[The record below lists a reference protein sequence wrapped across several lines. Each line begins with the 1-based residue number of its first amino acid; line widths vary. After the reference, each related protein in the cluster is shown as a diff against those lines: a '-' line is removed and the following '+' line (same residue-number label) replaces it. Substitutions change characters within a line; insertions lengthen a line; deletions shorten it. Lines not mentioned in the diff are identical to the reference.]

1 MALDCDG
8 DLEPVRKGLK
18 LSRFQYYLGGLGSS
32 AVAMGLQVVIFPWL
46 VVGVLHESPDRVG
59 FAQMAVMLPNLLL
72 ILLGGALSDNRHL
85 GSYLFRLYL
94 LYLLPFG
101 MMFIVVNQGFLS
113 YELLI
118 IFGASYGV
126 ITAFIQPARE
136 SLLSQVASD
145 DLQGA
150 VVRTT
155 MVQFAAQSLGY
166 LSAGLFDRI
175 GLSVLVVFQML
186 MFIVAGLFLRA
197 SQPAGEGLSKKGC
210 QRESQSIVAGLQA
223 VWHHARLLP
232 LMLLVSATG
241 FLGFGVYLVAMPL
254 MTREVYGQ
262 SAVFYAGLQLSFTGG
277 VLLANVLYLR
287 LRGGFRQPGRVLVIS
302 LFSRG
307 LIMLLIATHLPVS
320 LLFPAVMVWGMFSGI
335 SISLGRMMTHTE
347 APEAYRSRVVSI
359 YQLAFFGT
367 APIGAWVTGQLI
379 TAQGVLETF
388 AGLGAT
394 TLLVAS
400 LGVFSQLWRA
410 PVGRQA
416 KQP

>member
-1 MALDCDG
+1 MG
-8 DLEPVRKGLK
+8 EGQR
-18 LSRFQYYLGGLGSS
+18 LSSFQYYLSGLGSS

-46 VVGVLHESPDRVG
+46 VVGVLDEPADRVG
-59 FAQMAVMLPNLLL
+59 LAQMAVMLPNLLL

-101 MMFIVVNQGFLS
+101 MMFIAVNQGYLS

-136 SLLSQVASD
+136 SLLSQVASE
-145 DLQGA
+145 DLQRS

-175 GLSVLVVFQML
+175 GLSVLLVFQML

-197 SQPAGEGLSKKGC
+197 SQPAGEGLSKGR
-210 QRESQSIVAGLQA
+210 QHQSQSIVAGLQA

-232 LMLLVSATG
+232 LMLLVGATG

-262 SAVFYAGLQLSFTGG
+262 SAVFYAGLQLSFTAG

-307 LIMLLIATHLPVS
+307 LIMLLIATHLPVG
-320 LLFPAVMVWGMFSGI
+320 LLFPAVLVWGMFSGI

-379 TAQGVLETF
+379 SAQGVLETF
-388 AGLGAT
+388 GGLGAA

-400 LGVFSQLWRA
+400 LGVFSQLWRSPGGKPA
-410 PVGRQA
+410 EPQ
-416 KQP
+416 

>member
-1 MALDCDG
+1 MPG
-8 DLEPVRKGLK
+8 GQR
-18 LSRFQYYLGGLGSS
+18 LSSFQYYLGGLGSS

-46 VVGVLHESPDRVG
+46 VVGVLHEPADRVG
-59 FAQMAVMLPNLLL
+59 LAQMAVMLPNLLL
-72 ILLGGALSDNRHL
+72 VLLGGALSDNRHL

-101 MMFIVVNQGFLS
+101 MMLIAVSQGLLS

-118 IFGASYGV
+118 VFGASYGV
-126 ITAFIQPARE
+126 ITAFVQPARE
-136 SLLSQVASD
+136 SLLSQVASE
-145 DLQGA
+145 DLQRS

-155 MVQFAAQSLGY
+155 LVQFTAQSLGY

-175 GLSVLVVFQML
+175 GLSVLLVFQML
-186 MFIVAGLFLRA
+186 MFIAAGLLLRA
-197 SQPAGEGLSKKGC
+197 SQPAGEGLSKGS
-210 QRESQSIVAGLQA
+210 QHQSQSIVAGLQA

-232 LMLLVSATG
+232 LMLLVGATG

-262 SAVFYAGLQLSFTGG
+262 SAVFYAGLQLSFTAG

-287 LRGGFRQPGRVLVIS
+287 WRSGFRQPGRVLVIS

-320 LLFPAVMVWGMFSGI
+320 LLFPAVLVWGMFSGI

-379 TAQGVLETF
+379 SAQGVLETF

-400 LGVFSQLWRA
+400 LGVFTQLWRSPGGKPA
-410 PVGRQA
+410 EPQ
-416 KQP
+416 

>member
-1 MALDCDG
+1 MPASQ
-8 DLEPVRKGLK
+8 R
-18 LSRFQYYLGGLGSS
+18 LSSFQYYLAGLGSS
-32 AVAMGLQVVIFPWL
+32 AMAMGLQVVIFPWL
-46 VVGVLHESPDRVG
+46 VVGVLHEPADRVG
-59 FAQMAVMLPNLLL
+59 LAQMAVMLPNLLL

-101 MMFIVVNQGFLS
+101 VMFVAVNQDLLS

-136 SLLSQVASD
+136 SLLSEVASG
-145 DLQGA
+145 DLQRS

-155 MVQFAAQSLGY
+155 LVQFAAQSLGY

-175 GLSVLVVFQML
+175 GLSVLLAFQML
-186 MFIVAGLFLRA
+186 MFIAAGLFLRA
-197 SQPAGEGLSKKGC
+197 SQAAQVGSNKGSSR
-210 QRESQSIVAGLQA
+210 QGQSIVAGLLA

-232 LMLLVSATG
+232 LMLLVGATG

-262 SAVFYAGLQLSFTGG
+262 SAVFYAGLQLSFTAG

-287 LRGGFRQPGRVLVIS
+287 LRSGFRQPGKVLVIS
-302 LFSRG
+302 LFFRG
-307 LIMLLIATHLPVS
+307 VIMLLIGTHLPVS
-320 LLFPAVMVWGMFSGI
+320 LLFPAVLVWGMFSGI
-335 SISLGRMMTHTE
+335 SISLGRVMTHTE

-367 APIGAWVTGQLI
+367 APVGAWVTGQLI
-379 TAQGVLETF
+379 SAQGVLESF
-388 AGLGAT
+388 AVLGAA
-394 TLLVAS
+394 TLVVAA
-400 LGVFSQLWRA
+400 LGVFSQLWRS
-410 PVGRQA
+410 PGE
-416 KQP
+416 KQVEPQ

>member
-1 MALDCDG
+1 MSG
-8 DLEPVRKGLK
+8 SQR
-18 LSRFQYYLGGLGSS
+18 LSSFQFYLGGLGSS

-46 VVGVLHESPDRVG
+46 VVGVLHEPADRVG
-59 FAQMAVMLPNLLL
+59 LAQMAVMLPNLLL

-101 MMFIVVNQGFLS
+101 MMFIAVNQGLLS

-118 IFGASYGV
+118 VFGASYGV

-136 SLLSQVASD
+136 SLLSQVASE
-145 DLQGA
+145 DLQRS

-155 MVQFAAQSLGY
+155 LVQFAAQSLGY

-175 GLSVLVVFQML
+175 GLSVLLVFQMF

-197 SQPAGEGLSKKGC
+197 SQPAGEGLSKGR
-210 QRESQSIVAGLQA
+210 QRQSQSIVAGLQA

-232 LMLLVSATG
+232 LMLLVGATG

-254 MTREVYGQ
+254 MTREVYGEG
-262 SAVFYAGLQLSFTGG
+262 AVFYAALQLSFTAG

-320 LLFPAVMVWGMFSGI
+320 LLFPAVLVWGMFSGI

-379 TAQGVLETF
+379 STEGVLETF

-400 LGVFSQLWRA
+400 LGLFTQLWRSPGGKPA
-410 PVGRQA
+410 EPQ
-416 KQP
+416 

>member
-1 MALDCDG
+1 MRESSGPD
-8 DLEPVRKGLK
+8 
-18 LSRFQYYLGGLGSS
+18 RFQFYLAGLGSS

-46 VVGVLHESPDRVG
+46 VVGVLHEPADRVG
-59 FAQMAVMLPNLLL
+59 LAQMAVMLPNLLF

-94 LYLLPFG
+94 MYLLPFG
-101 MMFIVVNQGFLS
+101 MMFIAVNSGYLS
-113 YELLI
+113 YQLLI

-136 SLLSQVASD
+136 SLLSQVASE
-145 DLQGA
+145 DLQRS

-175 GLSVLVVFQML
+175 CLSVLLVFQML
-186 MFIVAGLFLRA
+186 MFIAAGLFLRA
-197 SQPAGEGLSKKGC
+197 SQPAGVGLTRRP
-210 QRESQSIVAGLQA
+210 QRQSQTITAGLQA
-223 VWHHARLLP
+223 VWHHARLRA
-232 LMLLVSATG
+232 LMLLVGATG

-262 SAVFYAGLQLSFTGG
+262 SAVFYAALQLSFTAG

-287 LRGGFRQPGRVLVIS
+287 LSGGFRQPGRVLVIS

-307 LIMLLIATHLPVS
+307 LIMLLIATHLPLS

-379 TAQGVLETF
+379 SAQGVLETF
-388 AGLGAT
+388 AALGT
-394 TLLVAS
+394 LTLLVAA
-400 LGVFSQLWRA
+400 LGVFSQLWRSPA
-410 PVGRQA
+410 GKPVEPQ
-416 KQP
+416 

>member
-1 MALDCDG
+1 MHT
-8 DLEPVRKGLK
+8 GLR
-18 LSRFQYYLGGLGSS
+18 LSSFQYYLSGLGSS

-46 VVGVLHESPDRVG
+46 VVGVLHESADRVG
-59 FAQMAVMLPNLLL
+59 LAQMAVMLPNLLL

-85 GSYLFRLYL
+85 GSHLFRLYL

-101 MMFIVVNQGFLS
+101 LMFIAVNNDLLS
-113 YELLI
+113 YQLLI

-136 SLLSQVASD
+136 SLLSQVGGE
-145 DLQGA
+145 DLQGS

-155 MVQFAAQSLGY
+155 LVQFGAQSLGY
-166 LSAGLFDRI
+166 LSAGLFDSI
-175 GLSVLVVFQML
+175 GLSILLVFQMV
-186 MFIVAGLFLRA
+186 MFVAAGLFLRA
-197 SQPAGEGLSKKGC
+197 SNPVGEGQSKGR
-210 QRESQSIVAGLQA
+210 QRQSQSIVAGLKA
-223 VWHHARLLP
+223 VWHHARLRA
-232 LMLLVSATG
+232 LMLLVGATG

-262 SAVFYAGLQLSFTGG
+262 SAVFYAGLQLSFTAG

-302 LFSRG
+302 LFCRG
-307 LIMLLIATHLPVS
+307 LIMLLIATHLPIA
-320 LLFPAVMVWGMFSGI
+320 LLFPAVLVWGMFSGI

-367 APIGAWVTGQLI
+367 APIGAWMTGQLI
-379 TAQGVLETF
+379 STHGVLATF
-388 AGLGAT
+388 AGLGT
-394 TLLVAS
+394 LTLLVGS
-400 LGVFSQLWRA
+400 LGVFSQLWRSPA
-410 PVGRQA
+410 GKPAG
-416 KQP
+416 QP

>member
-1 MALDCDG
+1 
-8 DLEPVRKGLK
+8 
-18 LSRFQYYLGGLGSS
+18 
-32 AVAMGLQVVIFPWL
+32 MGLQVVIFPWL
-46 VVGVLHESPDRVG
+46 VVGVLHESADRVG
-59 FAQMAVMLPNLLL
+59 LAQMAVMLPNLLL
-72 ILLGGALSDNRHL
+72 ILWGGALSDNRHL

-94 LYLLPFG
+94 MYLLPFG
-101 MMFIVVNQGFLS
+101 MMFIAVNQGYLS

-118 IFGASYGV
+118 VFGASYGV

-136 SLLSQVASD
+136 SLLSQVAGE
-145 DLQGA
+145 DLQRS

-175 GLSVLVVFQML
+175 GLSALLVFQML
-186 MFIVAGLFLRA
+186 MFIAAGLFLRA
-197 SQPAGEGLSKKGC
+197 SQPVGEGLRKGR
-210 QRESQSIVAGLQA
+210 QHQSQSIVAGLQA
-223 VWHHARLLP
+223 VWQHARLLP
-232 LMLLVSATG
+232 LMLLVGATG

-262 SAVFYAGLQLSFTGG
+262 SAVFYAGLQLSFTAG

-287 LRGGFRQPGRVLVIS
+287 LRGGFSQPGRVLVIS

-307 LIMLLIATHLPVS
+307 LIMLLIAAHLPVG

-379 TAQGVLETF
+379 SAQGVLETF
-388 AGLGAT
+388 ASLGAL

-400 LGVFSQLWRA
+400 LGVFSQLWRS
-410 PVGRQA
+410 PGGRPAGPQ
-416 KQP
+416 

>member
-1 MALDCDG
+1 MIKAL
-8 DLEPVRKGLK
+8 R
-18 LSRFQYYLGGLGSS
+18 LSRFQYYLGGIGSS

-46 VVGVLHESPDRVG
+46 VVGVLHEPADRVG
-59 FAQMAVMLPNLLL
+59 LAQMAVMLPNLLL

-101 MMFIVVNQGFLS
+101 MMFIIVNQGLLS

-118 IFGASYGV
+118 VFGASYGV

-136 SLLSQVASD
+136 SLLSQVAGE
-145 DLQGA
+145 DLQRS

-175 GLSVLVVFQML
+175 GLSALLGFQML
-186 MFIVAGLFLRA
+186 MFIAAGLFLRA
-197 SQPAGEGLSKKGC
+197 SQPLGEGLSKGR
-210 QRESQSIVAGLQA
+210 QHQSQSVVAGLQA

-232 LMLLVSATG
+232 LMVLVGATG

-254 MTREVYGQ
+254 MTREIYGQ
-262 SAVFYAGLQLSFTGG
+262 SAVFYAGLQLSFTAG

-287 LRGGFRQPGRVLVIS
+287 IRKGFRQPGKVLVIS
-302 LFSRG
+302 LFCRG
-307 LIMLLIATHLPVS
+307 LIMLLIATHLPVA
-320 LLFPAVMVWGMFSGI
+320 LLFPAVLVWGMFSGI

-367 APIGAWVTGQLI
+367 APIGAWMTGQLI
-379 TAQGVLETF
+379 KAQGVLESF
-388 AGLGAT
+388 AGLGAL

-400 LGVFSQLWRA
+400 LGVFSQLWRS
-410 PVGRQA
+410 PGGRPEELQ
-416 KQP
+416 

>member
-1 MALDCDG
+1 VSEG
-8 DLEPVRKGLK
+8 RR
-18 LSRFQYYLGGLGSS
+18 LSSFQYYLGGLGSS

-46 VVGVLHESPDRVG
+46 VVGVLHEPADRVG
-59 FAQMAVMLPNLLL
+59 LAQMAVMLPNLLF

-101 MMFIVVNQGFLS
+101 MMFIAVNQGLLS

-118 IFGASYGV
+118 VFGASYGV

-136 SLLSQVASD
+136 SLLSQVGGD
-145 DLQGA
+145 DLQRS

-155 MVQFAAQSLGY
+155 LVQFAAQSLGY

-175 GLSVLVVFQML
+175 GLSILLVFQML

-197 SQPAGEGLSKKGC
+197 SQPAGVGLSRRQ
-210 QRESQSIVAGLQA
+210 QRQSQTITAGLRA
-223 VWHHARLLP
+223 VWHHARLRA
-232 LMLLVSATG
+232 LMLLVGATG

-262 SAVFYAGLQLSFTGG
+262 SAVFYAALQLSFTAG

-287 LRGGFRQPGRVLVIS
+287 LSGGFRQPGRVLVIS

-320 LLFPAVMVWGMFSGI
+320 LLFPAVLVWGMFSGI

-379 TAQGVLETF
+379 SAQGVLETF

-400 LGVFSQLWRA
+400 LGVFTQLWRSPGGKPA
-410 PVGRQA
+410 EPQ
-416 KQP
+416 

>member
-1 MALDCDG
+1 MSG
-8 DLEPVRKGLK
+8 SQR
-18 LSRFQYYLGGLGSS
+18 LSSFQYYLGGLGSS

-46 VVGVLHESPDRVG
+46 VVGVLHEPADRVG
-59 FAQMAVMLPNLLL
+59 LAQMAVMLPNLLL

-101 MMFIVVNQGFLS
+101 MMFIAVNQGLLS

-118 IFGASYGV
+118 VFGASYGV

-136 SLLSQVASD
+136 SLLSQVASE
-145 DLQGA
+145 DLQRS

-155 MVQFAAQSLGY
+155 LVQFAAQSLGY

-175 GLSVLVVFQML
+175 GLSVLLVFQMF

-197 SQPAGEGLSKKGC
+197 SQPAGEGLSKG
-210 QRESQSIVAGLQA
+210 REHQSQSIVAGLQA

-232 LMLLVSATG
+232 LMLLVGATG

-254 MTREVYGQ
+254 MTREVYGEG
-262 SAVFYAGLQLSFTGG
+262 AVFYAALQLSFTAG

-320 LLFPAVMVWGMFSGI
+320 LLFPAVLVWGMFSGI

-379 TAQGVLETF
+379 SAQGVLETF

-400 LGVFSQLWRA
+400 LGVFTQLWRSPGGKPA
-410 PVGRQA
+410 EPQ
-416 KQP
+416 

>member
-1 MALDCDG
+1 
-8 DLEPVRKGLK
+8 
-18 LSRFQYYLGGLGSS
+18 
-32 AVAMGLQVVIFPWL
+32 MGLQVVIFPWL
-46 VVGVLHESPDRVG
+46 VVGVLDESADRVG
-59 FAQMAVMLPNLLL
+59 LAQMAVMLPNLLL
-72 ILLGGALSDNRHL
+72 ILLGGAVSDNRHL

-101 MMFIVVNQGFLS
+101 MMFIAVNQGYLS

-118 IFGASYGV
+118 VFGASYGV

-136 SLLSQVASD
+136 SLLSQVASE
-145 DLQGA
+145 DLQRS

-155 MVQFAAQSLGY
+155 LVQFAAQSLGY

-175 GLSVLVVFQML
+175 GLSVLLVFQML
-186 MFIVAGLFLRA
+186 MFIVAGLFIRA
-197 SQPAGEGLSKKGC
+197 SQPAGEGLIHRRKHP
-210 QRESQSIVAGLQA
+210 SQSIVAGLQA
-223 VWHHARLLP
+223 VWRHARLLP
-232 LMLLVSATG
+232 LMLLVAATG

-262 SAVFYAGLQLSFTGG
+262 SAVFYAGLQLSFTAG

-307 LIMLLIATHLPVS
+307 LIMLLIAIHLPVG

-367 APIGAWVTGQLI
+367 APIGAWMTGQLI
-379 TAQGVLETF
+379 SAQGVLETF
-388 AGLGAT
+388 AGLGAL
-394 TLLVAS
+394 TLLVAC
-400 LGVFSQLWRA
+400 LGVFSQLWRSPGGKPA
-410 PVGRQA
+410 EPQ
-416 KQP
+416 

>member
-1 MALDCDG
+1 MA
-8 DLEPVRKGLK
+8 ESTR
-18 LSRFQYYLGGLGSS
+18 LSSFQCYLGGLGSS

-46 VVGVLHESPDRVG
+46 VVGVLHESADRVG
-59 FAQMAVMLPNLLL
+59 LAQMAVMLPNLLL
-72 ILLGGALSDNRHL
+72 ILWGGALSDNRHL

-94 LYLLPFG
+94 MYLLPFG
-101 MMFIVVNQGFLS
+101 MMFIAVNQGYLS
-113 YELLI
+113 YKLLI
-118 IFGASYGV
+118 VFGASYGV

-136 SLLSQVASD
+136 SLLSQVAGE
-145 DLQGA
+145 DLQRS

-175 GLSVLVVFQML
+175 GLSVLLVFQML
-186 MFIVAGLFLRA
+186 MFIAAGLFLRA
-197 SQPAGEGLSKKGC
+197 SQPVGEGLRKGR
-210 QRESQSIVAGLQA
+210 QHQSQSIVAGLQA
-223 VWHHARLLP
+223 VWQHARLLP
-232 LMLLVSATG
+232 LMLLVGATG

-262 SAVFYAGLQLSFTGG
+262 SAVFYAGLQLSFTAG
-277 VLLANVLYLR
+277 VLFANVLYLR

-307 LIMLLIATHLPVS
+307 LIMLLIATHLPVG

-379 TAQGVLETF
+379 STQGVLETF
-388 AGLGAT
+388 ASLGAL

-400 LGVFSQLWRA
+400 LGVFSQLWRS
-410 PVGRQA
+410 PGGRPAGPQ
-416 KQP
+416 

>member
-1 MALDCDG
+1 MAEG
-8 DLEPVRKGLK
+8 QGI
-18 LSRFQYYLGGLGSS
+18 SRFQYYLGGLGSS

-46 VVGVLHESPDRVG
+46 VVGVLDEPAERVG
-59 FAQMAVMLPNLLL
+59 LAQMAVMLPNLLL
-72 ILLGGALSDNRHL
+72 ILLGGAISDNRHL

-94 LYLLPFG
+94 LYLVPFG
-101 MMFIVVNQGFLS
+101 MMFMAINNGYLS
-113 YELLI
+113 YQLLI

-136 SLLSQVASD
+136 SLLSQVGGH
-145 DLQGA
+145 DLQRS

-175 GLSVLVVFQML
+175 GLSVLLVFQML
-186 MFIVAGLFLRA
+186 MFVVAGLLLRA
-197 SQPAGEGLSKKGC
+197 SNPVS
-210 QRESQSIVAGLQA
+210 ESLTKDRTAENQSIVAGLQA

-232 LMLLVSATG
+232 LMLLVGATG

-254 MTREVYGQ
+254 TTREVYGQ
-262 SAVFYAGLQLSFTGG
+262 SAVFYAGLQLSFTLG

-307 LIMLLIATHLPVS
+307 LIMLVIATHLPLI

-347 APEAYRSRVVSI
+347 APPAYRSRVVSI

-367 APIGAWVTGQLI
+367 APIGAWVTGHLI
-379 TAQGVLETF
+379 SAQGVLETF
-388 AGLGAT
+388 AALG
-394 TLLVAS
+394 TLTLIVAV
-400 LGVFSQLWRA
+400 LGVFSQLWRSPA
-410 PVGRQA
+410 ETPA
-416 KQP
+416 EPP

>member
-1 MALDCDG
+1 MGEDQ
-8 DLEPVRKGLK
+8 R

-46 VVGVLHESPDRVG
+46 VVGVLHESADRVG
-59 FAQMAVMLPNLLL
+59 LAQMAVMLPNLLL

-101 MMFIVVNQGFLS
+101 MMFIAVNQGYLS

-118 IFGASYGV
+118 VFGASYGV

-136 SLLSQVASD
+136 SLLSQVAGE
-145 DLQGA
+145 DLQRS

-175 GLSVLVVFQML
+175 GLSVLLVFQML
-186 MFIVAGLFLRA
+186 MFIVAGLFLRT
-197 SQPAGEGLSKKGC
+197 SQPVGEGLRKGR
-210 QRESQSIVAGLQA
+210 QHQSQSIVAGLQA
-223 VWHHARLLP
+223 VWQHARLLP
-232 LMLLVSATG
+232 LMLLVGATG

-262 SAVFYAGLQLSFTGG
+262 SAVFYAGLQLSFTAG

-307 LIMLLIATHLPVS
+307 LIMLLIATHLPVG

-379 TAQGVLETF
+379 SAQGVLETF
-388 AGLGAT
+388 AGLGAL
-394 TLLVAS
+394 TLVVAS
-400 LGVFSQLWRA
+400 LGVFSQLWRSPGGKPA
-410 PVGRQA
+410 EPQ
-416 KQP
+416 

>member
-1 MALDCDG
+1 MA
-8 DLEPVRKGLK
+8 ESTR
-18 LSRFQYYLGGLGSS
+18 LSSFQCYLGGLGSS

-46 VVGVLHESPDRVG
+46 VVGVLHESADRVG
-59 FAQMAVMLPNLLL
+59 LAQMAVMLPNLLL
-72 ILLGGALSDNRHL
+72 ILWGGALSDNRHL

-94 LYLLPFG
+94 MYLLPFG
-101 MMFIVVNQGFLS
+101 MMFIAVNQGYLS

-118 IFGASYGV
+118 VFGASYGV

-136 SLLSQVASD
+136 SLLSQVAGE
-145 DLQGA
+145 DLQRS

-175 GLSVLVVFQML
+175 GLSVLLVFQML
-186 MFIVAGLFLRA
+186 MFIAAGLFLRA
-197 SQPAGEGLSKKGC
+197 SQPVGEGLRKGR
-210 QRESQSIVAGLQA
+210 QHQSQSIVAGLQA
-223 VWHHARLLP
+223 VWQHARLLP
-232 LMLLVSATG
+232 LMLLVGATG

-262 SAVFYAGLQLSFTGG
+262 SAVFYAGLQLSFTAG

-307 LIMLLIATHLPVS
+307 LIMLLIATHLPVG

-379 TAQGVLETF
+379 STQGVLETF
-388 AGLGAT
+388 ASLGAL

-400 LGVFSQLWRA
+400 LGVFSQLWRS
-410 PVGRQA
+410 PGGRPAGPQ
-416 KQP
+416 

>member
-1 MALDCDG
+1 MR
-8 DLEPVRKGLK
+8 VSQR
-18 LSRFQYYLGGLGSS
+18 LSSFQYYLCGLGSS
-32 AVAMGLQVVIFPWL
+32 AMAMGLQVVIFPWL
-46 VVGVLHESPDRVG
+46 VVGVLHEPADRVG
-59 FAQMAVMLPNLLL
+59 LAQMAVMLPNLLL

-101 MMFIVVNQGFLS
+101 MMFIAVNQALLS

-118 IFGASYGV
+118 FFGASYGV

-136 SLLSQVASD
+136 SLLSEVASE
-145 DLQGA
+145 DLQRC

-155 MVQFAAQSLGY
+155 LVQFAAQSLGY

-175 GLSVLVVFQML
+175 GLSVLLLFQML
-186 MFIVAGLFLRA
+186 MFIAAGLFLRA
-197 SQPAGEGLSKKGC
+197 SQPAGTGLRNGR
-210 QRESQSIVAGLQA
+210 QRQKQSIFAGLLA
-223 VWHHARLLP
+223 VWQHARLLP
-232 LMLLVSATG
+232 LMLLVGATG

-254 MTREVYGQ
+254 MTREIYGQ
-262 SAVFYAGLQLSFTGG
+262 SAVFYAGLQLSFTAG

-307 LIMLLIATHLPVS
+307 LILLLIATHLPVG
-320 LLFPAVMVWGMFSGI
+320 LLFPVVLVWGMFSGI

-367 APIGAWVTGQLI
+367 APIGAWMTGQLI
-379 TAQGVLETF
+379 NTQGVLETF
-388 AGLGAT
+388 ASLGAL

-400 LGVFSQLWRA
+400 LGVFSQLWR
-410 PVGRQA
+410 
-416 KQP
+416 

>member
-1 MALDCDG
+1 MSG
-8 DLEPVRKGLK
+8 GQR
-18 LSRFQYYLGGLGSS
+18 LSSFQYYLGGLGSS

-46 VVGVLHESPDRVG
+46 VVGVLHEPADRVG
-59 FAQMAVMLPNLLL
+59 LAQMAVMLPNLLL

-101 MMFIVVNQGFLS
+101 MMFIVVNQGLLS

-118 IFGASYGV
+118 VFGASYGV

-136 SLLSQVASD
+136 SLLSQVASE
-145 DLQGA
+145 DLQRS

-155 MVQFAAQSLGY
+155 LVQFAAQSLGY

-175 GLSVLVVFQML
+175 GLSVLLVFQML

-197 SQPAGEGLSKKGC
+197 SQPAGEGLSKGR
-210 QRESQSIVAGLQA
+210 QRQSQGIVAGLHA

-232 LMLLVSATG
+232 LMLLVGATG

-254 MTREVYGQ
+254 MTREVYDQ
-262 SAVFYAGLQLSFTGG
+262 SAVFYAGLQLSFTAG

-320 LLFPAVMVWGMFSGI
+320 LLFPAVLVWGMFSGI

-379 TAQGVLETF
+379 SAQGVLETF
-388 AGLGAT
+388 GSLGAT

-400 LGVFSQLWRA
+400 LGVFTQLWRSPDGKPA
-410 PVGRQA
+410 EPQ
-416 KQP
+416 

>member
-1 MALDCDG
+1 MSN
-8 DLEPVRKGLK
+8 GLRP
-18 LSRFQYYLGGLGSS
+18 SHFQYYLGGLGSS

-46 VVGVLHESPDRVG
+46 VVGVLHEPADRVG
-59 FAQMAVMLPNLLL
+59 LAQMAVMLPNLLF

-101 MMFIVVNQGFLS
+101 MMLIAVNSGYLS
-113 YELLI
+113 YQLLI

-136 SLLSQVASD
+136 SLLSQVASE
-145 DLQGA
+145 DLQRS

-155 MVQFAAQSLGY
+155 LVQFAAQSLGY

-175 GLSVLVVFQML
+175 GLSILLVFQML
-186 MFIVAGLFLRA
+186 MFIAAGLFLRA
-197 SQPAGEGLSKKGC
+197 SQPAGVGLTRRP
-210 QRESQSIVAGLQA
+210 QRQSQTITAGLWA
-223 VWHHARLLP
+223 VWRHARLRP
-232 LMLLVSATG
+232 LMLLVGATG

-262 SAVFYAGLQLSFTGG
+262 SAVFYAALQLSFTAG

-287 LRGGFRQPGRVLVIS
+287 LSGGFRQPGRVLVIS

-307 LIMLLIATHLPVS
+307 LIMLLIATHLPLG

-335 SISLGRMMTHTE
+335 SISLGRMMTHSE

-367 APIGAWVTGQLI
+367 APLGAWVTGQLI
-379 TAQGVLETF
+379 SAQGVLETF
-388 AGLGAT
+388 AALGT
-394 TLLVAS
+394 LTLLVAA
-400 LGVFSQLWRA
+400 LGVFTQLWRSPA
-410 PVGRQA
+410 GKPA
-416 KQP
+416 KQQ

>member
-1 MALDCDG
+1 MGENQRLN
-8 DLEPVRKGLK
+8 
-18 LSRFQYYLGGLGSS
+18 RFQCYLGGLGCS
-32 AVAMGLQVVIFPWL
+32 AVAMGLQVVVFPWL

-59 FAQMAVMLPNLLL
+59 LAQMAVMLPNLLL

-101 MMFIVVNQGFLS
+101 MMFIVVNQGYLS

-118 IFGASYGV
+118 LFGASYGV

-136 SLLSQVASD
+136 SLLSQVAGE
-145 DLQGA
+145 DLQSS

-175 GLSVLVVFQML
+175 GLSLLLGFQML
-186 MFIVAGLFLRA
+186 MFIAAGFFLRA
-197 SQPAGEGLSKKGC
+197 SQPVGEGL
-210 QRESQSIVAGLQA
+210 REGRQHQSQSIVAGLQA

-232 LMLLVSATG
+232 LMLLVGATG

-254 MTREVYGQ
+254 MTREVYGE
-262 SAVFYAGLQLSFTGG
+262 SAVFYAGLQLSFTVG

-287 LRGGFRQPGRVLVIS
+287 LSSGFRQPGRVLVIS

-307 LIMLLIATHLPVS
+307 GIMLLIATHLPVS
-320 LLFPAVMVWGMFSGI
+320 LLFPAVLVWGMFSGI

-347 APEAYRSRVVSI
+347 APESYRSRVVSI

-367 APIGAWVTGQLI
+367 APIGAWVTGLLI
-379 TAQGVLETF
+379 NNQGVLETF
-388 AGLGAT
+388 ASLGGL
-394 TLLVAS
+394 TLAVAS
-400 LGVFSQLWRA
+400 LGVFSQLWRS
-410 PVGRQA
+410 PDGRLAERQ
-416 KQP
+416 

>member
-1 MALDCDG
+1 MPRERNGYLSS
-8 DLEPVRKGLK
+8 VREGAG
-18 LSRFQYYLGGLGSS
+18 LSRFQYYLSGLGSS

-72 ILLGGALSDNRHL
+72 ILWGGALSDNRHL

-101 MMFIVVNQGFLS
+101 MMFIAVNQGLLS

-118 IFGASYGV
+118 VFGASYGV

-136 SLLSQVASD
+136 SLLSQVASE
-145 DLQGA
+145 DLQRS

-155 MVQFAAQSLGY
+155 LVQFAAQSLGY

-175 GLSVLVVFQML
+175 GLSVLLVFQML
-186 MFIVAGLFLRA
+186 MFIAAGLLLRA
-197 SQPAGEGLSKKGC
+197 SQPPEEGLSKGR
-210 QRESQSIVAGLQA
+210 QRQGPSITAGLQA
-223 VWHHARLLP
+223 VWQHARLRP
-232 LMLLVSATG
+232 LMLLVGATG

-262 SAVFYAGLQLSFTGG
+262 SAVFYAALQLSFTAG

-320 LLFPAVMVWGMFSGI
+320 LLFPAVLVWGMFSGI

-379 TAQGVLETF
+379 SAQGVLDTF
-388 AGLGAT
+388 AGLGAL
-394 TLLVAS
+394 TLLVAC
-400 LGVFSQLWRA
+400 LGVFTQLWRSPGGMPA
-410 PVGRQA
+410 ERQ
-416 KQP
+416 

>member
-1 MALDCDG
+1 MPG
-8 DLEPVRKGLK
+8 DQR
-18 LSRFQYYLGGLGSS
+18 LSSFQYYLGGLGSS

-46 VVGVLHESPDRVG
+46 VVGVLDEPADRVG
-59 FAQMAVMLPNLLL
+59 LAQMAVMLPNLLL

-101 MMFIVVNQGFLS
+101 MMFIAVNKGLLS

-136 SLLSQVASD
+136 SLLSQVASQ
-145 DLQGA
+145 DLQRS

-155 MVQFAAQSLGY
+155 LVQFAAQSLGY

-175 GLSVLVVFQML
+175 GLSVLLVFQML
-186 MFIVAGLFLRA
+186 MFIAAGLFLRA
-197 SQPAGEGLSKKGC
+197 SQPVGEGLCKGR
-210 QRESQSIVAGLQA
+210 QRQSQSIVAGLQA

-232 LMLLVSATG
+232 LMLLVGATG

-262 SAVFYAGLQLSFTGG
+262 SAVFYAGLQLSFTVG

-320 LLFPAVMVWGMFSGI
+320 LLFPAVLVWGMFSGI
-335 SISLGRMMTHTE
+335 SISVGRMMTHTE

-379 TAQGVLETF
+379 SAQGVLETF
-388 AGLGAT
+388 AGLGAL

-400 LGVFSQLWRA
+400 LGVFSQLWRS
-410 PVGRQA
+410 PGGKQA
-416 KQP
+416 EPQ